1 VDFIKFLLKVI
12 VVVSMLVCA
21 AFTHHYMTDVKLR
34 EELKK
39 ECSGETCP
47 CFANIVDYRL
57 TKNQAKSFLLYL
69 KSRKLRP
76 ETKIMEFTD
85 FDDAKQIMEMFS
97 VCQLEQIKV
106 QQEEVSQETQSA
118 QEIESEEQG
127 EEV

>member
-1 VDFIKFLLKVI
+1 MDFIKFLFKVI
-12 VVVSMLVCA
+12 IVTSMVICA
-21 AFTHHYMTDVKLR
+21 IFTHYYMTDIKLR
-34 EELKK
+34 SELKK

-47 CFANIVDYRL
+47 CFDNIVDYRL

-85 FDDAKQIMEMFS
+85 FEDAKQIMEMFS
-97 VCQLEQIKV
+97 VCQLEQIRI
-106 QQEEVSQETQSA
+106 QQEEETQPA
-118 QEIESEEQG
+118 PEVESEEG

>member
-1 VDFIKFLLKVI
+1 MDFIKFLFKVI
-12 VVVSMLVCA
+12 IVTSMVICA
-21 AFTHHYMTDVKLR
+21 IFTHYYMTDIKLR
-34 EELKK
+34 SELKK

-47 CFANIVDYRL
+47 CFGNIVDYRL

-97 VCQLEQIKV
+97 VCQLEQIRI
-106 QQEEVSQETQSA
+106 QQEEEQETQRA
-118 QEIESEEQG
+118 LEVESEEG
-127 EEV
+127 EEK